1 VNTRILLHIH
11 VLGRLHVVAGWLA
24 LLAATSLAL
33 LGIGAVSLTSRTGP
47 EVAAGLAAAIFF
59 ACAAAALAWGAVL
72 IGIGWA
78 LPQHQPW
85 ARPAAL
91 VLAIVN
97 VFVIPFG
104 TALSGYAFWV
114 LLQEAGKRAFER
126 PHLEHSGV

>member
-1 VNTRILLHIH
+1 MTRILLHVH
-11 VLGRLHVVAGWLA
+11 VLGRLYVVAGWLA
-24 LLAATSLAL
+24 LLAASSLVL
-33 LGIGAVSLTSRTGP
+33 LGIGAVSLTIRTP

-59 ACAAAALAWGAVL
+59 GTAAVALVWGGVL
-72 IGIGWA
+72 IGVGWA

-104 TALSGYAFWV
+104 TALACYACWV
-114 LLQEAGKRAFER
+114 LLQEAGKRVFER
-126 PHLEHSGV
+126 PHLDRSGV

>member
-1 VNTRILLHIH
+1 MTRILLH
-11 VLGRLHVVAGWLA
+11 VQLLGRLYVVAGWLA
-24 LLAATSLAL
+24 SLAAISLVL
-33 LGIGAVSLTSRTGP
+33 LGIGAVSLTTRTGP
-47 EVAAGLAAAIFF
+47 EVAASLAAAIFF
-59 ACAAAALAWGAVL
+59 ACAAIALVWGGVL
-72 IGIGWA
+72 IGVGWA

-114 LLQEAGKRAFER
+114 LLQEAGKRLFER
-126 PHLEHSGV
+126 PPFDRSGV